1 MALGNTKYL
10 VGLGSNHMENTVLL
24 LIYLLIYFKTFYR
37 IKISDILSKLFFSLD
52 VSNDNWVKQLPE
64 NPN

>member
-52 VSNDNWVKQLPE
+52 VSNDN
-64 NPN
+64 